1 MDDAFDRRAAGV
13 TGLGFAIVDAEG
25 LFEVAGFA
33 AFVEEI
39 AQGGAAHFDG
49 GGEDFAD
56 GGREAF
62 EAREADFASGEG
74 GADAGHEE
82 GFAGVD
88 VADADDAVAVHDEGL
103 DGGLAVA
110 GEVVE
115 VAGGEVG
122 AEGFGAEVFEEGMEG
137 GVAMDPLDGAE
148 AAGVVEPEFHAG
160 VEAES
165 DVVVFA
171 PGDGG
176 GKDAEAAGHAEVDEE
191 GAARGGEEEVFASA
205 RAGEDGGAF
214 DFDEVIGHGPAEA
227 AFLDDEFADGVADEV
242 GADTAQGGF
251 DLGEFGHREGR
262 RLRGL

>member
-1 MDDAFDRRAAGV
+1 LDDAFDRGAAGV
-13 TGLGFAIVDAEG
+13 AGLGLAIVDAEG

-33 AFVEEI
+33 TFVEEI

-49 GGEDFAD
+49 GSEDFAD
-56 GGREAF
+56 GGGEAF
-62 EAREADFASGEG
+62 EAREADFAGGEG
-74 GADAGHEE
+74 GADAGHKE

-88 VADADDAVAVHDEGL
+88 IADADDAVAVHDEGF

-122 AEGFGAEVFEEGMEG
+122 AEGFGAEVFEEGVES
-137 GVAMDPLDGAE
+137 GVAVDPLDGAE
-148 AAGVVEPEFHAG
+148 AAWVVEAEFHTG

-176 GKDAEAAGHAEVDEE
+176 SEDAKAAGHAEVDEE
-191 GAARGGEEEVFASA
+191 GAASGGEEEVFASA
-205 RAGEDGGAF
+205 RAGQDGGAF
-214 DFDEVIGHGPAEA
+214 DFDEVIGHGPAES

-251 DLGEFGHREGR
+251 DLGEFGHGEGR
-262 RLRGL
+262 RLGGL

>member
-1 MDDAFDRRAAGV
+1 MDDAFDWRVAGV
-13 TGLGFAIVDAEG
+13 AGLGFAIVDAEG

-33 AFVEEI
+33 TFVEEI

-62 EAREADFASGEG
+62 EAWEADFAGGEC
-74 GADAGHEE
+74 GANAGHEE

-88 VADADDAVAVHDEGL
+88 VADADDAVAVHDEGF

-137 GVAMDPLDGAE
+137 GVAVDPLDGAE
-148 AAGVVEPEFHAG
+148 AAGVVEAEFHAG

-176 GKDAEAAGHAEVDEE
+176 GEDAEAA
-191 GAARGGEEEVFASA
+191 
-205 RAGEDGGAF
+205 
-214 DFDEVIGHGPAEA
+214 
-227 AFLDDEFADGVADEV
+227 
-242 GADTAQGGF
+242 
-251 DLGEFGHREGR
+251 
-262 RLRGL
+262 